1 MLASTTRESPL
12 SLQHR
17 SDTSSSPLL
26 PPRLRIRKLFP
37 EGELSRW
44 SPSPRTPTR
53 QNSKPAVS
61 SPAAPTRQM
70 EHGHTGCVTWRA
82 CFFLL
87 FARHLRIGPR
97 RLFCPRPQL
106 SVVETLALT
115 DTLTSLTDTPLC
127 PTSPGLIY
135 PRLNPHGGYE
145 LGPVAR
151 RSSPAGM
158 GVWSAV
164 RPCSIGSNLHPT
176 TRRALDSPHLPSRAL
191 SAMPHECYGPHLACM
206 MVSCLKSSCLVWR
219 LAWHARVVDDPL
231 PEDVEHSGE
240 LDVLPPEPHYIS
252 S

>member
-1 MLASTTRESPL
+1 MEPESPNTHAPEFQTGCEL
-12 SLQHR
+12 ACSTDTPDGARTHR
-17 SDTSSSPLL
+17 LCDLEGLFFSP
-26 PPRLRIRKLFP
+26 IC
-37 EGELSRW
+37 
-44 SPSPRTPTR
+44 SPSSHRAETPVLSQT
-53 QNSKPAVS
+53 
-61 SPAAPTRQM
+61 AA
-70 EHGHTGCVTWRA
+70 
-82 CFFLL
+82 
-87 FARHLRIGPR
+87 
-97 RLFCPRPQL
+97 
-106 SVVETLALT
+106 VVETLTLT

-151 RSSPAGM
+151 WSSPAWM

-164 RPCSIGSNLHPT
+164 RPCSIGSSLHPT
-176 TRRALDSPHLPSRAL
+176 TRRALDSLPSRAL
-191 SAMPHECYGPHLACM
+191 SAMPHECYGPHIACM

-240 LDVLPPEPHYIS
+240 LDVLPPKPHYIS

>member
-1 MLASTTRESPL
+1 MEPESPNTHAPEFQTGCEL
-12 SLQHR
+12 ACSTDPPDGARTHR
-17 SDTSSSPLL
+17 LCDLEGLFFSP
-26 PPRLRIRKLFP
+26 IC
-37 EGELSRW
+37 
-44 SPSPRTPTR
+44 SPSSHRAETPVLSQT
-53 QNSKPAVS
+53 
-61 SPAAPTRQM
+61 AA
-70 EHGHTGCVTWRA
+70 
-82 CFFLL
+82 
-87 FARHLRIGPR
+87 
-97 RLFCPRPQL
+97 
-106 SVVETLALT
+106 VVETLTLT

-151 RSSPAGM
+151 WSSPAWM

-164 RPCSIGSNLHPT
+164 RPCSIGSSLHPT

-191 SAMPHECYGPHLACM
+191 SAMPHECYGPHIACM

-240 LDVLPPEPHYIS
+240 LDVLPPKPHYIS